1 MTKEERIEAI
11 EKELAILKQ
20 ECKEEKEFK
29 FFPQEDDKCYSFKY
43 TGELIDFTLDDTYY
57 SKIHS
62 IYKTKQEAE
71 KARSIAVAKHKL
83 KQIIEWKNNGW
94 KPDLEDEEISK
105 YCFYKYRNDINIDH
119 FYIAKH
125 QPSWLYMKDK
135 QTAEWILDNY
145 RDLVEIVLGE

>member
-1 MTKEERIEAI
+1 MTKEQRIEAI

-20 ECKEEKEFK
+20 ECREEEFE
-29 FFPQEDDKCYSFKY
+29 FFPQEGDKA
-43 TGELIDFTLDDTYY
+43 YY
-57 SKIHS
+57 INSLGMIEETTISKTHHRIV
-62 IYKTKQEAE
+62 YKTGREA
-71 KARSIAVAKHKL
+71 ARARDIDIAKDKL
-83 KQIIEWKNNGW
+83 RQIIEWKNNGW

-105 YCFYKYRNDINIDH
+105 YCFYKYRNNINIDH

-145 RDLVEIVLGE
+145 RDLVETVLGE